1 MNAQQ
6 ALRAILPLLT
16 DEPAVFA
23 TGYISRT
30 AQAVRRR
37 PQDFYM
43 IGSMGMVSSLATGV
57 ALCRPDRRVIA
68 VDGDGAVLMN
78 LGALPTAG
86 ALRVKGLVHVCLD
99 NESYESTGAQSSYS
113 SVIALEALAAASGY
127 RSAVRVTD
135 TASLEKAFRQ
145 ALTSEGPSFI
155 LAKITLDDGPAAA
168 RIEAGPDRITA
179 DFMAALR

>member
-1 MNAQQ
+1 MNARQ
-6 ALRAILPLLT
+6 ALEALLPLLD

-23 TGYISRT
+23 TGYIART

-37 PQDFYM
+37 PQDFHM

-57 ALCRPDRRVIA
+57 ALGRPGRKVIA

-86 ALRVKGLVHVCLD
+86 ALRVSDLVHVCLD
-99 NESYESTGAQSSYS
+99 NESYESTGAQASYS
-113 SVIALEALAAASGY
+113 AAVALESVAAASGY

-135 TASLEKAFRQ
+135 ADSLRREFGR
-145 ALTSEGPSFI
+145 ALTSEGPSF
-155 LAKITLDDGPAAA
+155 LLVKVSLDDGPAAP
-168 RIEAGPDRITA
+168 RIEAAPERITA
-179 DFMAALR
+179 DFKAALR